1 MTEDREA
8 DCYPREAGQETAGE
22 HSDIFGSDTNNS
34 NSIVAIHPPDK
45 QILEK
50 SPKYLNR
57 KSYFILNSKDII
69 WPSKNLWS

>member
-22 HSDIFGSDTNNS
+22 HSDIFRSDTNNK

-45 QILEK
+45 QI
-50 SPKYLNR
+50 
-57 KSYFILNSKDII
+57 SK
-69 WPSKNLWS
+69 